1 MGVLGAV
8 VLALTGCTGGSNG
21 GGASSA
27 PTTSTSSSS
36 SSSVAPVSAAP
47 KTSSAPSSTPAS
59 SASGAAAAGPADGGT
74 ASGARTC
81 AAASLTGSIVD
92 GGGGGAGSVYLDLAL
107 RNTGSASCTLQGWPG
122 LSFVGDG
129 NGTQVGASATL
140 DRSDARPTVTLAA
153 GQTAYAPLRI
163 VRAENLQPG
172 DCTAQQ
178 PDGFR
183 VYPPG
188 SKQSLFIASTAYP
201 ACQQRSAQLLSVR
214 AFVPEG
220 QQQQ

>member
-1 MGVLGAV
+1 MST
-8 VLALTGCTGGSNG
+8 LA
-21 GGASSA
+21 
-27 PTTSTSSSS
+27 
-36 SSSVAPVSAAP
+36 
-47 KTSSAPSSTPAS
+47 
-59 SASGAAAAGPADGGT
+59 
-74 ASGARTC
+74 
-81 AAASLTGSIVD
+81 GSIVD
-92 GGGGGAGSVYLDLAL
+92 GGGGAAGSVDLNLAL
-107 RNTGSASCTLQGWPG
+107 RNTGSGSCTLQGWPG

-129 NGTQVGASATL
+129 NGTQIGASAAL
-140 DRSDARPTVTLAA
+140 DRSGARPTVTLAA

-188 SKQSLFIASTAYP
+188 SEQSLFIAATAYT
-201 ACQQRSAQLLSVR
+201 ACRQQSADLLSVR

-220 QQQQ
+220 QQQP